1 MSGERREEARRL
13 VEGGTRPPGGA
24 EEVKVEVGEERER
37 EVKSDVE
44 ELKEV
49 LDVISKFL
57 KDLTEPIDRIMK
69 TMLSAM
75 DGSKLGEE
83 VAAFYKKLRES
94 GMPEDMASE
103 MTREY
108 FRARV
113 QSFNPASI
121 ITTIFKE
128 AGRKEKEKG

>member
-13 VEGGTRPPGGA
+13 VERFTRSSGEA
-24 EEVKVEVGEERER
+24 REVEVEVGEEKDRRSRSE
-37 EVKSDVE
+37 VE

-49 LDVISKFL
+49 LDVVSKFL

-83 VAAFYKKLRES
+83 VAAFYRKLKES
-94 GMPEDMASE
+94 GMPEEMASE

-108 FRARV
+108 FKARV
-113 QSFNPASI
+113 QSFNPANL

-128 AGRKEKEKG
+128 AGKKEEK

>member
-13 VEGGTRPPGGA
+13 VERFTRSSGEA
-24 EEVKVEVGEERER
+24 REVEVEVGEEKARRSRSE
-37 EVKSDVE
+37 VE

-49 LDVISKFL
+49 LDVVSKFL

-83 VAAFYKKLRES
+83 VAAFYRKLKES
-94 GMPEDMASE
+94 GMPEEMASE

-108 FRARV
+108 FKARV
-113 QSFNPASI
+113 QSFNPANL

-128 AGRKEKEKG
+128 AGKKEEK